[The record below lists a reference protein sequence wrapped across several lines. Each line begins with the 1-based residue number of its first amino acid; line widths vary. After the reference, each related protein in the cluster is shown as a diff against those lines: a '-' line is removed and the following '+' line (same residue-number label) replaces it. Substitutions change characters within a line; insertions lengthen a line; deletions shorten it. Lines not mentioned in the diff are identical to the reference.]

1 MVGSSK
7 GLAGMERGYLY
18 QDIVGGMCLLSVLF
32 DEAEAVEVESPS
44 PIGRNDKFDDVV
56 LHRNDE
62 TICFQVKNGPDYTF
76 SGTDLDDSSSG
87 RLNLEELVE
96 CAKSRNEINE
106 GSRFI
111 VFTSYN
117 APRQSDIQLADT
129 SSNLE
134 FFGGLEFETKKLDGD
149 LGSAG
154 DDIDI
159 EFIFDAPGIN
169 EIHRS
174 DPFHGLEQ
182 TEIFLQ
188 ILENVS
194 PIHATKENPRVNTP
208 SDLIL
213 RAITLSTRARED
225 PGHRLTRKS
234 ISEEINIAPSLK
246 RYPQSLSVDEGCI
259 LPFWFQQLEESL
271 VDIDGRT
278 AIQGVAGSGKS
289 TGLELL
295 HNSIDGLKSTEI
307 VRYNLYDPDDKPS
320 QAEDRI
326 DPSWF
331 RDQLVGEFHRKLP
344 EVFSENN
351 APIWTGIDDLQAH
364 LDKVAEWCS
373 ENDHNVVI
381 IVDGIDHALP
391 EPAGSNT
398 ESDIE
403 GTVIEEVGQL
413 EFPGPLIPIFVGR
426 PLSDEVYSVLRIDQ
440 TRTISTWGSEEIER
454 YYTQNGISVDESL
467 ISSVEDVS
475 GGLPVILSHLLS
487 EAETSEGDLDE
498 GLRNA
503 IEEAPNVSGDL
514 EEYYEEIWSPIN
526 PHLRDVLSLQAAR
539 STAIHADVVVDVLSL
554 PWMKSKSKLGEN
566 VLSHTLE
573 EAEKDHYR
581 IFHESFREF
590 ILEKLDSGQ
599 EEEIHKS
606 LYDYYLDEQIESAS
620 NTDALR
626 FHAERGPGLE
636 ALRELATV
644 EHVFHWWREG
654 VHINKITSSL
664 NLALE
669 GAQSVIDYETAL
681 DCTILGATTHGML
694 DIYVD
699 NRLEYFRAIGDK
711 RRAFKFTNQLRDE
724 APGTEG
730 SLEAIQEIT
739 KEWPEELDKSWLQD
753 WYENWEAADKPR
765 DWNPEAYFE
774 VAVKNL
780 DPDQFWEH
788 ARVFVTDKSN
798 EHFTYQIF
806 RAISYNTDVLK
817 ERPEPPGWLFDDL
830 PKTLE
835 ACELIWHQIPEEWQT
850 ELVDDASSVERLSCS
865 ALRTLLLCGYDR
877 EEILAEIQDR
887 KFAEPKDHREEYPQH
902 SEAFY
907 VGAVLADTNHEP
919 DEILELIEEMS
930 EQRSRL
936 HQFAAIVGAATT
948 RSSPEEESFWVNYAL
963 DEVRQI
969 LENKEFERSEEGHT
983 DYLSYRPTLQDLVE
997 DFSVVTQSGSEDKI
1011 DSVLAISDNNNYE
1024 NPVIDTLARGFL
1036 NHHDHLQSED
1046 ELPAIWEARYQD
1058 LIQAVPDEPISPE
1071 LLDLAHRAAQQDQRQ
1086 LAEKYFNKAIER
1098 AYRYGYHK
1106 DTFLSDVWDGLDE
1119 TVDGDWEGH
1128 LGKAIQLVNWAD
1140 LLHTITDSDSVSH
1153 LEFKFLSILLEN
1165 DAVEYETVPQTVHNL
1180 GTSRRLRKWRLRNP
1194 EGIDHS
1200 ELQGLLYLYEKWRRS
1215 RSHSSKNTEYL
1226 GRAAII
1232 ADQHGWGDLV
1242 KYALELMHYG
1252 EYVEEGLS
1260 KEQAAKIESLSEEY
1274 STAIP
1279 DTITEE
1285 EDSDDYSSD
1294 PDPKPEPISED
1305 LHQVLLIHSFEEP
1318 ASVTEFEEYETGELL
1333 EARQFIITYRDYRPS
1348 VAAPVAKSLAQR
1360 GEHDSAVSLLKKTIA
1375 HRRLLISWYGPG
1387 RFEELAEVLLE
1398 LEGDRALE
1406 IVFDAWMESDIDSR
1420 TNQGILPQLVWI
1432 IKRTKGD
1439 MEAIE
1444 YINYT
1449 MEQLRLLFSPYDD
1462 SIQRWGALQNQLR

>member
-44 PIGRNDKFDDVV
+44 PIDRNDKFDDLV
-56 LHRNDE
+56 LHRDEE

-87 RLNLEELVE
+87 RLNLEELVK
-96 CAKSRNEINE
+96 CAKSKNEINE

-117 APRQSDIQLADT
+117 PPRRSDIQLADT
-129 SSNLE
+129 SSRLILFE
-134 FFGGLEFETKKLDGD
+134 DLEFETKKLEGD
-149 LGSAG
+149 LGSVD

-159 EFIFDAPGIN
+159 EFVFDAPGID

-194 PIHATKENPRVNTP
+194 PIHATKENPRVDTP
-208 SDLIL
+208 SDLVL

-234 ISEEINIAPSLK
+234 ISEKINIAPSLEM
-246 RYPQSLSVDEGCI
+246 YPQSLSVDEGCI
-259 LPFWFQQLEESL
+259 LPFWFQQLKESL

-278 AIQGVAGSGKS
+278 VIQGVAGSGKS

-295 HNSIDGLKSTEI
+295 HNSIDGLKSTKI
-307 VRYNLYDPDDKPS
+307 VRYNLYDPDDNPS

-331 RDQLVGEFHRKLP
+331 RDQLAGELQRKLP

-351 APIWTGIDDLQAH
+351 APIWTGIGDLQSH

-373 ENDHNVVI
+373 ANNQHVI
-381 IVDGIDHALP
+381 IIIDGIDHALP
-391 EPAGSNT
+391 KPAGSNT

-413 EFPGPLIPIFVGR
+413 EFPGRLIPIFVGR
-426 PLSDEVYSVLRIDQ
+426 PLSDDVYSVLRKDQ
-440 TRTISTWGSEEIER
+440 TRTVPTWGSEEIER

-487 EAETSEGDLDE
+487 EAETSEGDIDE

-503 IEEAPNVSGDL
+503 VEEAPNVSGEL

-539 STAIHADVVVDVLSL
+539 STAIHADVVTDVLNL
-554 PWMKSKSKLGEN
+554 PWMKSKSKLNKN
-566 VLSHTLE
+566 VLAHTLE
-573 EAEKDHYR
+573 EVEKDHYR

-590 ILEKLDSGQ
+590 ILEELDSGQ

-606 LYDYYLDEQIESAS
+606 LYDYYINEQIESAS
-620 NTDALR
+620 YTDALR
-626 FHAERGPGLE
+626 YHAERGPGLE

-644 EHVFHWWREG
+644 EHVSHWWREG

-681 DCTILGATTHGML
+681 NCTILGATTHGML

-699 NRLEYFRAIGDK
+699 NRLEYFRTIGDR
-711 RRAFKFTNQLRDE
+711 RRALKFTNQLRDE
-724 APGTEG
+724 APGTED
-730 SLEAIQEIT
+730 SLVAMQKIT
-739 KEWPEELDKSWLQD
+739 REWPEELNKSWLQD
-753 WYENWEAADKPR
+753 WYESWEEADKPR

-780 DPDQFWEH
+780 DPEQFWEH

-806 RAISYNTDVLK
+806 RAMSYNTDVLK
-817 ERPEPPGWLFDDL
+817 ERLDPPEWLFDDL

-835 ACELIWHQIPEEWQT
+835 ACELIWHRIPEEWQT
-850 ELVDDASSVERLSCS
+850 EFVDKAPPVEGLSCS

-877 EEILAEIQDR
+877 EEVLAEIQDR
-887 KFAEPKDHREEYPQH
+887 KFAEPKDHREDYPQH

-907 VGAVLADTNHEP
+907 VGAVLADTDHEP
-919 DEILELIEEMS
+919 DEILELIQEMS
-930 EQRSRL
+930 KQRSRL
-936 HQFAAIVGAATT
+936 RQLAAIVGAAAT
-948 RSSPEEESFWVNYAL
+948 RSSSEEELFWVNHAL
-963 DEVRQI
+963 DEMRQI
-969 LENKEFERSEEGHT
+969 LGNKELERPEKGHPN
-983 DYLSYRPTLQDLVE
+983 YLSHRSILQELIKE
-997 DFSVVTQSGSEDKI
+997 FSGVTQSGSEDKI
-1011 DSVLAISDNNNYE
+1011 DSVLEIADTSDYE
-1024 NPVIDTLARGFL
+1024 NRVVDTLASGFL
-1036 NHHDHLQSED
+1036 NHHDHLQSAD
-1046 ELPAIWEARYQD
+1046 ELPAIWEAQYQN
-1058 LIQAVPDEPISPE
+1058 LIQAVPNEPVSPE

-1098 AYRYGYHK
+1098 SYRYGYHK
-1106 DTFLSDVWDGLDE
+1106 DTFLSDVWDGLE
-1119 TVDGDWEGH
+1119 EIVDGDWEEH
-1128 LGKAIQLVNWAD
+1128 LGKAIQLINWAD
-1140 LLHTITDSDSVSH
+1140 LLQTITDGDNVSH
-1153 LEFKFLSILLEN
+1153 LEFRFLSMLLEN
-1165 DAVEYETVPQTVHNL
+1165 DVVEYEIVPQTVHNL
-1180 GTSRRLRKWRLRNP
+1180 STSRRLRKWRLRNP
-1194 EGIDHS
+1194 EGIDYS
-1200 ELQGLLYLYEKWRRS
+1200 ELQELLHLYEKWRRS
-1215 RSHSSKNTEYL
+1215 RSYASKNTEYL

-1242 KYALELMHYG
+1242 KHALELMHYG

-1260 KEQAAKIESLSEEY
+1260 KEQAASIESLSEEY
-1274 STAIP
+1274 NTAIP
-1279 DTITEE
+1279 DTITEQ
-1285 EDSDDYSSD
+1285 EDSDDFSSE
-1294 PDPKPEPISED
+1294 PDPKPEPISMD
-1305 LHQVLLIHSFEEP
+1305 LHQVLLSHSFEEP
-1318 ASVTEFEEYETGELL
+1318 TPVTEFEDYKTDELL
-1333 EARQFIITYRDYRPS
+1333 EARQFIITHRDYRPS

-1360 GEHDSAVSLLKKTIA
+1360 GEHKAAVSLLKKTIS
-1375 HRRLLISWYGPG
+1375 HRRLLISRMYGPG
-1387 RFEELAEVLLE
+1387 RFEKLAEVLFD
-1398 LEGDRALE
+1398 LEGETALD
-1406 IVFDAWMESDIDSR
+1406 IIFDAWMESDIDSR
-1420 TNQGILPQLVWI
+1420 TNQAILPQLVWI
-1432 IKRTKGD
+1432 IKRTEGD
-1439 MEAIE
+1439 VAAIE
-1444 YINYT
+1444 YINHT
-1449 MEQLRLLFSPYDD
+1449 MKQLRLLLKPYDT
-1462 SIQRWGALQNQLR
+1462 SVQRWGALQNGL